1 MSERAQSD
9 SVLAMYGILSGLARL
24 GLPPMVDLPV
34 VRTLRTAMVDRMARS
49 YGVVLTAGA
58 RRILVDV
65 EESSTIRGNVT
76 QGLRWMVERFVP
88 GGRAVDAV
96 ANVYRTFGA
105 GLLLRRY
112 FELHRKPADPVFSE
126 IEAERVRAALRNALA
141 LLEVERAQDIVDSA
155 ALPIR
160 LVNEQTGV
168 TLVERWGEAIA
179 ATMAEF
185 PAAWLDVAEQR
196 FVETLERYR

>member
-9 SVLAMYGILSGLARL
+9 SVLAMYGILSGAARL

-34 VRTLRTAMVDRMARS
+34 VRTLRTAMIDRMARS

-58 RRILVDV
+58 RRILVDI
-65 EESSTIRGNVT
+65 EESATIRGNVT
-76 QGLRWMVERFVP
+76 QGLRWMIERLVP

-96 ANVYRTFGA
+96 GNVYRTYGA

-112 FELHRKPADPVFSE
+112 FESHRVAKDPVFSE

-141 LLEVERAQDIVDSA
+141 LLETDRAQALVDSA

-160 LVNEQTGV
+160 RVNEQTGV
-168 TLVERWGEAIA
+168 TLLERWGEAVA
-179 ATMAEF
+179 ATVAEV
-185 PAAWLDVAEQR
+185 PAAWLDVAESR